1 MEPHDT
7 SNTAGWAERT
17 VLKDGNPMP
26 LLGIGTQ
33 YGWSEDGQNRGQIE
47 RTAQYVALGLRTGFR
62 LIDTARCYGTEVGVL
77 QGLEA
82 SGVAR
87 SAAFV
92 ISKAWP
98 GVDHTP
104 GLVSSRAA
112 IAESAARLGGYVDL
126 YLVHH
131 PVPGWQDLWRALEE
145 ARDQGLVRS
154 IGVSNFLPEH
164 LDELAR
170 IGRHAPVANE
180 VHLHP
185 FIASDRAA
193 TLRRCAADHVVV
205 IAFPRSPWRDGQG
218 TAVDEVARE
227 VSRTRAQVMLRWAIE
242 HGHAIV
248 PLSTDEQHL
257 RENLAVHEFRLTP
270 VQVNALDHVR
280 VATKVNH
287 AIDVLNAELVEGWAF
302 APAGLAAIHVL
313 VDGKAVGTAS
323 HGRSR
328 PDVQKAYDGAA
339 GSLDCG
345 FSFRFPDGLFTR
357 AACDVAL
364 SFELASGARVASR
377 STTVRHEHN
386 ERPR

>member
-1 MEPHDT
+1 MQPHEM
-7 SNTAGWAERT
+7 SNSAGWAERT
-17 VLKDGNPMP
+17 VLKDGRSMP

-33 YGWSEDGQNRGQIE
+33 YGWNEDGHDRGQIE
-47 RTAQYVALGLRTGFR
+47 RTPEHVALALRTGFR
-62 LIDTARCYGTEVGVL
+62 LIDTARCYGTEAGVL
-77 QGLEA
+77 QGLEV

-87 SAAFV
+87 REVFV

-104 GLVSSRAA
+104 GLASSRAA
-112 IAESAARLGGYVDL
+112 IAESAARLGGHIDL
-126 YLVHH
+126 CLVHH

-180 VHLHP
+180 IHLHP
-185 FIASDRAA
+185 LIASDRAA
-193 TLRRCAADHVVV
+193 TLRRCAADNVVV
-205 IAFPRSPWRDGQG
+205 IAFPRTPWGDGQG

-227 VSRTRAQVMLRWAIE
+227 VGRTRAQVMLRWAIE

-257 RENLAVHEFRLTP
+257 RENLAVREFRLTTA
-270 VQVNALDHVR
+270 QVSALDHVR

-287 AIDVLNAELVEGWAF
+287 AIDVLNAERVEGWAF
-302 APAGLAAIHVL
+302 APAGLAAIHVV

-323 HGRSR
+323 HGRAR
-328 PDVQKAYDGAA
+328 PDVQRAFDGAA

-345 FSFRFPDGLFTR
+345 FSFRFPDGCFAR
-357 AACDVAL
+357 PASEVAL
-364 SFELASGARVASR
+364 SFELANGARVASR
-377 STTVRHEHN
+377 STTVRS
-386 ERPR
+386 